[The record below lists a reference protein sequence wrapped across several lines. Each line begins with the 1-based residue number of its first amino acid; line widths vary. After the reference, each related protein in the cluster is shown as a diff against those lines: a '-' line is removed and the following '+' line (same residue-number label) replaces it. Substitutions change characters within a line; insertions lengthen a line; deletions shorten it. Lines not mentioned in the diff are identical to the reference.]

1 MNNSSPAV
9 QDEIFIVLDTNIL
22 ISHQDHVKS
31 LIADIERRQR
41 NVVVVVPWVVLE
53 ELDNIKVR
61 VLDFDP
67 KVLLIDALTLL

>member
-1 MNNSSPAV
+1 MMNNSSSAV

-31 LIADIERRQR
+31 LIADIEHRQR

-67 KVLLIDALTLL
+67 KVLLIHA